1 MTIENP
7 DLLYPELSYEI
18 TGAIFVVWKNL
29 GSGYKE
35 SVYQKALEQELS
47 NRGIQFSPQANIPI
61 IYEGKRIGV
70 YVPDFV
76 IDGKIIL
83 EIKHLPRITFKEKKQ
98 IWHYLKGTDYK
109 LLLLVNFGGSEVE
122 IVRWVYD
129 KARNAKNANIR

>member
-1 MTIENP
+1 MIIENR

-18 TGAIFVVWKNL
+18 TGAVFAVWKNL

-35 SVYQKALEQELS
+35 SVYQKALEQELG
-47 NRGIQFSPQANIPI
+47 NRGVLFIPQANIPI

-76 IDGKIIL
+76 IDGKVIL

-109 LLLLVNFGGSEVE
+109 LLLLVNFGG
-122 IVRWVYD
+122 
-129 KARNAKNANIR
+129 